1 MLCGVFPISKVAA
14 IPFCVHRISQL
25 LPLERILSL
34 THPSTAVE
42 PVEDKRT
49 WRDGQRGN
57 TKGNTDLKWTAID
70 VMTAYADKKGWVT
83 AKAGRPDI
91 NRAGNASE
99 PSWFA
104 FGLTCHLCI
113 QFFDS
118 CHRETFHGHFGHLL
132 VMLWITLTAMEYG

>member
-1 MLCGVFPISKVAA
+1 VLCGVFPISRMAA
-14 IPFCVHRISQL
+14 IPFCVHKISQL
-25 LPLERILSL
+25 LPIERILSL

-49 WRDGQRGN
+49 WRNGQRGG
-57 TKGNTDLKWTAID
+57 TKGNADLKWTAID

-99 PSWFA
+99 HSIFKD
-104 FGLTCHLCI
+104 CI
-113 QFFDS
+113 FTLHVTS
-118 CHRETFHGHFGHLL
+118 TSSSSTRVTRKHFMGILA
-132 VMLWITLTAMEYG
+132 IFS